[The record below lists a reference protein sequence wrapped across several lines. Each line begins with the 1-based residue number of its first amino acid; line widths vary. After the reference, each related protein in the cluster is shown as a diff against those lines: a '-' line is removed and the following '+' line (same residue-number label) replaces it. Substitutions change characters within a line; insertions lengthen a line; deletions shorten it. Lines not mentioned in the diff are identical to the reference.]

1 LKGELAE
8 LVGALREEG
17 VDKGKKEAERIVSD
31 SRSEAAKIVGE
42 ARREADRII
51 EEAKGKASATMT
63 NLDQQMSLALR
74 DTLLKA
80 RDELTEL
87 VALRPLR
94 KATDKALSDPEFLKK
109 LIFEIISTYVKSR
122 TAKGIKEELHIV
134 IPEEMKGQFVK
145 EWVAMMRSELETHA
159 TLHAERGFKGF
170 KLFTEAGGGE
180 LVVDT
185 DSMLEVM
192 RPFVSERFRR
202 ILDEGAVEL
211 K

>member
-1 LKGELAE
+1 MKGELAE
-8 LVGALREEG
+8 LVGALKEEG
-17 VDKGKKEAERIVSD
+17 VDKGREEADRIISG
-31 SRSEAAKIVGE
+31 SRGEAAKIVQE

-51 EEAKGKASATMT
+51 EEAKGKANATMS

-74 DTLLKA
+74 DMLLKA
-80 RDELTEL
+80 REELTEL
-87 VALRPLR
+87 IALRPLR
-94 KATDKALSDPEFLKK
+94 EATDKVLSDPEFIKK
-109 LIFEIISTYVKSR
+109 LIFEIISSYVKSR
-122 TAKGIKEELHIV
+122 TAKGVKEELHIV

-145 EWVAMMRSELETHA
+145 EWVAMMRNELETHA
-159 TLHAERGFKGF
+159 TLHTEKGFKGF

-202 ILDEGAVEL
+202 ILDEGAVDL